1 MESANLIVNPFDS
14 DVVANP
20 AQPVAIDVP
29 EIHRE
34 AFECCCLEYGRTG
47 AESRSVLFHGQA
59 GCGKTHLLSRFRR
72 WLNDQIVRPAL
83 FAAVRMETAPSQV
96 WRHLQRKVA
105 EGMIEKPA
113 GGIAPLD
120 MILQRFARRH
130 GNGDLA
136 SAFEEATIP
145 DASLDLTKVCEHYA
159 AGRHRRLCRAWFK
172 GESLSDADLMELN
185 LSGQV
190 MESLD
195 EDSGEIAA
203 RQFVLAMIRI
213 CAPEPVV
220 LCFDQLE
227 ALSLSAASNSYGPFA
242 KMGATL
248 VDETRNTLVILS
260 ILGTFLPEL
269 ERQSMASDYSR
280 ITKSIADLKPLDFQQ
295 GLKLVEARLA
305 AVEELLPYRARGG
318 VAPLDPGDLQRIFTA
333 NHGRC
338 TARKLIHEARR
349 LFAAWRGL
357 PEPDSAPFDEF
368 CGKRFEQYW
377 DASEAATDPSQ
388 SDEALARAL
397 GEIAALAGYRVTAA
411 SGKQIDFKADSP
423 LGPVL
428 LALCNQRNMNSLA
441 ARLRRLARSLDEGEL
456 RRLCLVR
463 DPRLPISPKARI
475 TNQLLRDLQA
485 KGARIVRPRPEVVAA
500 MDAMKRIL
508 SEATSGDL
516 SLRGEPVEAQ
526 RVREWLAKSL
536 PGGVRE
542 MLDSFVSG
550 STPAAG
556 DALVELLQEVKIIA
570 AREAANRLGW
580 TLDQV
585 ENYARTNPRQV
596 GLLAGP
602 PSVLY
607 HVVAASAAD
616 RVAYA

>member
-20 AQPVAIDVP
+20 AQPVPIDVP

-34 AFECCCLEYGRTG
+34 AFESCCREYARAGT
-47 AESRSVLFHGQA
+47 ESRSVLFHGQS

-72 WLNDQIVRPAL
+72 WLNDQVVRPAL
-83 FAAVRMETAPSQV
+83 FVAVRMETAPSQV
-96 WRHLQRKVA
+96 WRHLQRKFA
-105 EGMIEKPA
+105 EGMLEKPSGA
-113 GGIAPLD
+113 IAPLD
-120 MILQRFARRH
+120 IILKRFAKPRD
-130 GNGDLA
+130 GDLTR
-136 SAFEEATIP
+136 AFDEAAIP
-145 DASLDLTKVCEHYA
+145 DVTLDLIRVCEHYA

-172 GESLSDADLMELN
+172 GESLPEADLAEMK
-185 LSGQV
+185 LSGQIT
-190 MESLD
+190 ESLD
-195 EDSGEIAA
+195 EDSGENAA

-227 ALSLSAASNSYGPFA
+227 ALSLSAAANSYGPFA

-260 ILGTFLPEL
+260 ILGTFLPDL
-269 ERQSMASDYSR
+269 ERQSMASDYRR
-280 ITKSIADLKPLDFQQ
+280 ITKSIADLKPLDLPQ

-318 VAPLDPGDLQRIFTA
+318 VAPLNPDDLQRIFTA

-357 PEPDSAPFDEF
+357 PEPDSGPFDEF

-377 DASEAATDPSQ
+377 DASEAAADPSQ
-388 SDEALARAL
+388 SDEVLARAL
-397 GEIAALAGYRVTAA
+397 GEIAGLAGYRITAA
-411 SGKQIDFKADSP
+411 TGKHIDFEAASP

-441 ARLRRLARSLDEGEL
+441 ARLRRLARSLDEAAL
-456 RRLCLVR
+456 KRLCLVR

-475 TNQLLRDLQA
+475 TNQILKDLQN
-485 KGARIVRPRPEVVAA
+485 KGARIVRPQPEIVAA
-500 MDAMKRIL
+500 IDAMKRIL

-516 SLRGEPVEAQ
+516 SLRGEPVETK
-526 RVREWLAKSL
+526 RVREWLAANL
-536 PGGVRE
+536 PGGLRE
-542 MLDSFVSG
+542 MLDSFVAG
-550 STPAAG
+550 STPAEG
-556 DALVELLQEVKIIA
+556 DALVELLQETKIIA
-570 AREAANRLGW
+570 AREAANKLGW

-607 HVVAASAAD
+607 HIVAAPAAD

>member
-14 DVVANP
+14 DVVTNP

-34 AFECCCLEYGRTG
+34 AFECCCREYANTG
-47 AESRSVLFHGQA
+47 SESRSVLFHGQS

-72 WLNDQIVRPAL
+72 WLSDQVVRPAL
-83 FAAVRMETAPSQV
+83 FIAVRMETAPSQV
-96 WRHLQRKVA
+96 WRHLQRKFA
-105 EGMIEKPA
+105 EGMLEKPA
-113 GGIAPLD
+113 DGMAPLD
-120 MILQRFARRH
+120 LILQRFARQQ
-130 GNGDLA
+130 GGGDLA
-136 SAFEEATIP
+136 RAFDETAIP
-145 DASLDLTKVCEHYA
+145 DVTLDLTRVCEHYA

-172 GESLSDADLMELN
+172 GESLPDADLEEMK
-185 LSGQV
+185 LSGQIT
-190 MESLD
+190 ESVD
-195 EDSGEIAA
+195 EDSGETAA

-213 CAPEPVV
+213 CSPEPVV

-227 ALSLSAASNSYGPFA
+227 ALSLSAAANSYGPFA

-260 ILGTFLPEL
+260 ILSTFLPEI
-269 ERQSMASDYSR
+269 ERQSMASDYRR
-280 ITKSIADLKPLDFQQ
+280 ITKSIADLKPLDMQQ
-295 GLKLVEARLA
+295 GLKLVEARLT
-305 AVEELLPYRARGG
+305 AVEDLLPYRTRGG
-318 VAPLDPGDLQRIFTA
+318 VAPLNPDDLQRIFTA

-338 TARKLIHEARR
+338 TARKLIHEARH

-357 PEPDSAPFDEF
+357 PEPDSGPFDEF

-388 SDEALARAL
+388 SDEVLARAL
-397 GEIAALAGYRVTAA
+397 GEIAGLAGYRITAA
-411 SGKQIDFKADSP
+411 TGKHIDFEAASP

-441 ARLRRLARSLDEGEL
+441 ARLRRLARTLDEAAL
-456 RRLCLVR
+456 KRLCLVR
-463 DPRLPISPKARI
+463 DPRLPISSKARM
-475 TNQLLRDLQA
+475 TKQLLRDLQN
-485 KGARIVRPRPEVVAA
+485 KGARLVRPQPDVVAA
-500 MDAMKRIL
+500 IDAMKRIL

-516 SLRGEPVEAQ
+516 SLRGEPVDAK
-526 RVREWLAKSL
+526 RVREWLAANL

-542 MLDSFVSG
+542 MLDAFVAG
-550 STPAAG
+550 SSPAEG
-556 DALVELLQEVKIIA
+556 DALLELLQEAKIIA
-570 AREAANRLGW
+570 AQEAANKLGW

-607 HVVAASAAD
+607 HLVAAPAAD